1 MNRPPLLLLALILTL
16 LLVLSL
22 ALPASAMPE
31 YATLTGEPCA
41 SCHVSP
47 AGGGL
52 RNLRGQ
58 AWVLQDKPSIVP
70 STSEALTA
78 LGIQLPSDMSI
89 YTLAPATAPA
99 AAPLAAS
106 VTRVV
111 PLFPTLS
118 AYEGN

>member
-1 MNRPPLLLLALILTL
+1 MNRPTLLLALVLTL
-16 LLVLSL
+16 LLVFYL
-22 ALPASAMPE
+22 AMPASAMPE

-58 AWVLQDKPSIVP
+58 AWVLQDKPSAVP
-70 STSEALTA
+70 STTEALAA

-89 YTLAPATAPA
+89 YTVAPATAPA
-99 AAPLAAS
+99 AAPLAVPA
-106 VTRVV
+106 TRFT
-111 PLFPTLS
+111 PLFSTLC

>member
-1 MNRPPLLLLALILTL
+1 MKRVPLLLLVLILTL
-16 LLVLSL
+16 SFVFYL
-22 ALPASAMPE
+22 AAPTSAMPE
-31 YATLTGEPCA
+31 YATRTGEPCA

-58 AWVLQDKPSIVP
+58 AWVLEDKPGIVP
-70 STSEALTA
+70 STTEALAA
-78 LGIQLPSDMSI
+78 LGIQLPSDMTV
-89 YTLAPATAPA
+89 YTVAPATQPA
-99 AAPLAAS
+99 AALLAVPAAR
-106 VTRVV
+106 VT